1 MRKFYL
7 VFIFLLTLSVLFLP
21 VKVAA
26 NNVSAESSPAITAES
41 TARSSIETSSL
52 PSAETSSARSPSSET
67 SAAKTAEA
75 TASSS
80 AETRSATTE
89 AATVEAPPVTT
100 ATATP
105 EEGSSYKG
113 IPWGADF
120 NAFKAIKGFAG
131 SLAPLSAAFV
141 GTADD
146 NDIAMLLGVPVSGKD
161 ANGEQRVMFEY
172 VPRKFASVYYEPDDT
187 YYIFYNGKFAMTF
200 SNIDGKNFD
209 LYRDTFYKKYKK
221 TGNFTSKYEL
231 GQKKSR
237 LLQSSIFEKG
247 KTSAFLVKDQL
258 NIGKKGFV
266 STKLIF
272 ASSELLVAVRKE
284 IEDKLAAE
292 KLSGGEKDKQQ
303 LEKDLNKIE

>member
-1 MRKFYL
+1 ME
-7 VFIFLLTLSVLFLP
+7 T
-21 VKVAA
+21 AA
-26 NNVSAESSPAITAES
+26 DNVSPERTAVVTGES
-41 TARSSIETSSL
+41 TARPSIEVISL
-52 PSAETSSARSPSSET
+52 SSSET

-75 TASSS
+75 TVSSS

-89 AATVEAPPVTT
+89 AATTEPTT
-100 ATATP
+100 VAL
-105 EEGSSYKG
+105 EEGASYKG
-113 IPWGADF
+113 VLWGADF

-161 ANGEQRVMFEY
+161 ANGEQRVMFEC
-172 VPRKFASVYYEPDDT
+172 VPRKFASVYHEPDDT

-221 TGNFTSKYEL
+221 SGSFTSKYEL

-258 NIGKKGFV
+258 NVGKKSFV
-266 STKLIF
+266 STKLVF